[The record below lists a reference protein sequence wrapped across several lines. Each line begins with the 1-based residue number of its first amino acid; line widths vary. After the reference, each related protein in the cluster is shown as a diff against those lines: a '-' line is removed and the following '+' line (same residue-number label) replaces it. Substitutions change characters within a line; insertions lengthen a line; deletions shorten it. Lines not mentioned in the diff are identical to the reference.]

1 MRGRAKIAVAIAA
14 VAVATT
20 AERAEAATTCTWAGT
35 HVAPTGVFWITP
47 GVTNTPSSGP
57 LKFLATGKLGG
68 GPGCHGTVKFAGQ
81 MDAGATCWFATFRG
95 RVSGLRGV
103 RRFLGRGGGFDV
115 PSQLFDRKG
124 RVVGIENA
132 DIMTQSNFPHTTDCA
147 TPQGFTGGWPG
158 MFSSVVEVFGSGG

>member
-20 AERAEAATTCTWAGT
+20 AEQAHASTTCTWAGT
-35 HVAPTGVFWITP
+35 HLAPTGVFWISP

-57 LKFLATGKLGG
+57 LKFLATGVLGG
-68 GPGCHGTVKFAGQ
+68 GASCHGTVRFAGQ
-81 MDAGATCWFATFRG
+81 MDAGATCAFATFRG
-95 RVSGLRGV
+95 RVTGLRGV
-103 RRFLGRGGGFDV
+103 RRFLGRGGGVDV

-124 RVVGIENA
+124 RVVGVENA

-147 TPQGFTGGWPG
+147 TPQGFRGGWPG
-158 MFSSVVEVFGSGG
+158 MFSSVITRFGRGG